1 MMVILFNYRLIL
13 FLNTYATRII
23 LSRFVLS
30 DFLSDG
36 SRAIER
42 IKDQLDRILGRIL
55 VIKFLSN
62 VEEISGKLIVFRG
75 I

>member
-23 LSRFVLS
+23 LLSKFVLS

-36 SRAIER
+36 SIGR
-42 IKDQLDRILGRIL
+42 IKDQLDRILGIF
-55 VIKFLSN
+55 VIKFLLN
-62 VEEISGKLIVFRG
+62 IEKISGKLIKCVRG